1 MNRRLTPPPPP
12 MPGRL
17 SVASRPVKMAAVRDI
32 MDPDPVTVRPDT
44 PVEEV
49 VAALRQNELPGLPVV
64 EEERGLVGI
73 VTEADLVLPD
83 DEGDLHIPH
92 YINLFGGTIFLEPLS
107 RFEQRLRKA
116 FASNAADMMT
126 SDPDTV
132 APDTTV
138 QEAARIIHESGHNR
152 LPVVEDGRLV
162 GVVTRVDVLGAL
174 AA

>member
-1 MNRRLTPPPPP
+1 
-12 MPGRL
+12 
-17 SVASRPVKMAAVRDI
+17 MAELVSEI
-32 MDPDPVTVRPDT
+32 MDREPETVTPDT
-44 PVEEV
+44 SVEEV
-49 VAALRQNELPGLPVV
+49 VRLLRDNELPGVPVV
-64 EEERGLVGI
+64 DADGTCVGI

-83 DEGDLHIPH
+83 DQGDLHIPH
-92 YINLFGGTIFLEPLS
+92 YVNLFGGTVFLEPLS

-116 FASNAADMMT
+116 FASNAGDMMT

-132 APDTTV
+132 GPDTTV
-138 QEAARIIHESGHNR
+138 REAARLIHESGHNR